1 MNKFFLAEIIISLFL
16 VGGFVVLFRKKIR
29 KAILLCFVLMIMLFG
44 IFAGNMVNLIP
55 IPTEPVIITALDDK
69 NEEST
74 STQVGI
80 CRIIVDEKEYTNK
93 NPSQGKWF
101 WRGEE
106 LWWRPESD
114 PRQPDGLTRTIVLD
128 VPIGNSRIIELAS
141 YPNRGILKVESGDK
155 SEVIDTYVTIGSSN
169 VFTVLAA
176 TPLYKV
182 ILFKLFKLFI
192 FALIIAALAFYP
204 IFALL
209 KFGNERVKNWFV
221 RNWDKTYYL
230 IIAILYVAVLQSVST
245 EGSFWCDE
253 VWQLG
258 WIYAGYPANDGGIL
272 CPIINKLWFYIMPYG
287 QEYLRLL
294 PQLFMAGSIFINGLT
309 GSEYKSKRFGVLL
322 SSSVAFSLTIM
333 NQCGMNIRNYA
344 LLLLC
349 SSFMLFMYVKK
360 QKNIGNE
367 KIHLLLLFGLSA
379 AAAMDVHQFGL
390 IAAGL
395 FMISDLILILLKKSS
410 KKAWIEFL
418 IPAVYG
424 VYWLIR
430 VLLPNVG
437 TFGNYSWAGKATVTR
452 LFDAVQWLFCYN
464 DILLALFIFGTVVII
479 FKNIFKIH
487 LQKFNYAKDYTI
499 LTITI
504 VPIILIF
511 ITYFYS
517 TVINPENS
525 LFIDRYFISIII
537 CLYFVMCYGA
547 DEIITYIGTAV
558 RKKSAEQVLVI
569 SCVCLMCV
577 YNWSQV
583 SAYDKWEKSY
593 RTANTDFKSTIEY
606 VMKQADAYAASTLYI
621 MDIHNPYGGIGI
633 EYYITHKNERD
644 DINHCAI
651 VDIPE
656 NFEDYSTVYISYVY
670 RGDRY
675 NSKLNEIIDSE
686 FKLDSDN
693 KTAKVKKYVRK

>member
-1 MNKFFLAEIIISLFL
+1 MKFYLMEILIVLFLAAAFIFLFKKRFGKKVL
-16 VGGFVVLFRKKIR
+16 IGFT
-29 KAILLCFVLMIMLFG
+29 AMILLFG

-55 IPTEPVIITALDDK
+55 IPTEPVILTALDDK
-69 NEEST
+69 NEAST
-74 STQVGI
+74 STQVAI
-80 CRIIVDEKEYTNK
+80 CRIIVDEKEYPQK

-101 WRGEE
+101 WRGDE
-106 LWWRPESD
+106 LWWRPENDS
-114 PRQPDGLTRTIVLD
+114 RQPDGLTQTIVLD
-128 VPIGNSRIIELAS
+128 IPIGNSRIIEFAS
-141 YPNRGILKVESGDK
+141 YWNRGMLKVESGDK
-155 SEVIDTYVTIGSSN
+155 SKIIDTYITAEKNN
-169 VFTVLAA
+169 VFAVLAA
-176 TPLYKV
+176 TSSYKV
-182 ILFKLFKLFI
+182 ILFKLFKLFV

-221 RNWDKTYYL
+221 RNWDKAYYL
-230 IIAILYVAVLQSVST
+230 IIAILYVVVLQSVST

-258 WIYAGYPANDGGIL
+258 WIYAGYPKDGGIL
-272 CPIINKLWFYIMPYG
+272 GPIVNKAWFNIMPYG

-294 PQLFMAGSIFINGLT
+294 PQLFVAGSIFINGLT
-309 GSEYKSKRFGVLL
+309 GSEYKNKRFGILL

-333 NQCGMNIRNYA
+333 NQCGMCIRDYA
-344 LLLLC
+344 LLLLS

-360 QKNIGNE
+360 QKYIGNE
-367 KIHLLLLFGLSA
+367 KIHLLILYGLSA
-379 AAAMDVHQFGL
+379 AATMNVHQFGL
-390 IAAGL
+390 VTAGL

-410 KKAWIEFL
+410 KKAFIEFL
-418 IPAVYG
+418 IPAIYG
-424 VYWLIR
+424 VYWLIGT
-430 VLLPNVG
+430 LLPNIG
-437 TFGNYSWAGKATVTR
+437 TFNNYGWAEKATVAR

-464 DILLALFIFGTVVII
+464 NILLALFIFGTVAVI

-569 SCVCLMCV
+569 SCVCLMCI

-583 SAYDKWEKSY
+583 SAYDKWAKSY

-606 VMKQADAYAASTLYI
+606 VMKQKDAYAASTLYI
-621 MDIHNPYGGIGI
+621 MDIHSVYGGIGI

-656 NFEDYSTVYISYVY
+656 NFEEYSTVYISYVY

-675 NSKLNEIIDSE
+675 NSELNEIIDSE